1 MSLDFIHIEEKGIKY
16 LVHPAGSIFEGIK
29 IRENPNDAF
38 ENAIK
43 RGMIELKNDNIEE
56 PKLKSRLLMQYVLN
70 ETRQYVIV
78 NDMENLEKN
87 KEKQY
92 FEGIKILKKGIPI
105 EHITHQK
112 EFMKLNFFVDKNVL
126 IPRQDTEILVEEVI
140 KIAKRINAKKIL
152 DLCTGSGAIAVSL
165 AKYLPQTEIT
175 AIDISNDALKIAK
188 KNAVSNNVENQITF
202 ISSDMFTNLNEEK
215 FDIIVSNPPYIK
227 TNVIKELDI
236 QVKNEPYIALD
247 GGEDGLDFYKKIINE
262 SYQYLECNGYLCL
275 EIGFDQKFDVIE
287 LIENAEKFEG
297 TYSKKDLFDND
308 RIIITRMRG

>member
-1 MSLDFIHIEEKGIKY
+1 MTISD
-16 LVHPAGSIFEGIK
+16 
-29 IRENPNDAF
+29 
-38 ENAIK
+38 AIK

-262 SYQYLECNGYLCL
+262 SYQYLKCNGYLCL

-308 RIIITRMRG
+308 RIMITRMRG

>member
-1 MSLDFIHIEEKGIKY
+1 MTISD
-16 LVHPAGSIFEGIK
+16 
-29 IRENPNDAF
+29 
-38 ENAIK
+38 AIK

-78 NDMENLEKN
+78 NNMKNLEKN

-262 SYQYLECNGYLCL
+262 SYQYLKCNGYLCL